1 MGKKIMSKLLSEDD
15 KNAFRDAVKQ
25 IKPLPSKNDKVT
37 LRKKKPKP
45 IKRFAPEPTAPS
57 FTISDYQTEATV
69 GADDQLF
76 FVRPG
81 LSPKQIQS
89 LKKGTLSIGA
99 SLDLHGCNAEAARDK
114 LIEFI
119 DAKYHA
125 NQRYLCIVH
134 GKGHGAE
141 PVLKNR
147 LNNWLR
153 QIEQVLAFASAQ
165 PKDGGAGAL
174 YVLLRSVVKK

>member
-1 MGKKIMSKLLSEDD
+1 MGKKVMAEQLSEDD
-15 KNAFRDAVKQ
+15 KNTFRDAVKT
-25 IKPLPSKNDKVT
+25 IKPLSQKNDKVT
-37 LRKKKPKP
+37 LRKKKLKP
-45 IKRFAPEPTAPS
+45 IKRFAPEPTPPS
-57 FTISDYQTEATV
+57 FTISDYQTEQTV

-76 FVRPG
+76 FSRSG

-89 LKKGTLSIGA
+89 LKKGRIAIAAT
-99 SLDLHGCNAEAARDK
+99 LDLHGCNTETARDK

-141 PVLKNR
+141 PVLKNK

-153 QIEQVLAFASAQ
+153 QIDQVLAFASALPQ
-165 PKDGGAGAL
+165 HGGTGAM
-174 YVLLRSVVKK
+174 YILLKSK